1 MNLIK
6 QLSVLSVSALSIL
19 VLIACVNSNGGN
31 NQSNSNPVVKQNAPT
46 EKVGNITGSTSKIQ
60 AELDKAKKEGKAVFV
75 VVTGTGTTDNDK
87 AIAIAKGANAIY
99 KNAAVI
105 QLNRDD
111 ASNASLVAEWRLA
124 GAPLPIILVVSSK
137 GLPTGGLILSEATA
151 ENLAALVPS
160 PKLEELLTVLSTKKP
175 VFVVF
180 TKKSYSDRKEV
191 LQECNA
197 AVSIL
202 KNNAAII
209 EVDLDDS
216 KEANFI
222 DRLEVDKSSKETTT
236 QVVNTQGQVVG
247 TSSGLPDAAKLAAA
261 AIAPV
266 KSGCCPGGAGSA
278 GCAK

>member
-6 QLSVLSVSALSIL
+6 QLSILSFSTFSIL
-19 VLIACVNSNGGN
+19 ALTACGNSNAGN
-31 NQSNSNPVVKQNAPT
+31 TQSNSTSGVKQNTPT
-46 EKVGNITGSTSKIQ
+46 EESNSLPVSNSKTQ

-75 VVTGTGTTDNDK
+75 VVTGTGTTDTDK
-87 AIAIAKGANAIY
+87 ALAIAKGANAIY
-99 KNAAVI
+99 KNATVI
-105 QLNRDD
+105 QMDRDD
-111 ASNASLVAEWRLA
+111 ASNAALVTEWRLA

-137 GLPTGGLILSEATA
+137 GLPTGGLILSQATA
-151 ENLAALVPS
+151 ENIAALVPS

-175 VFVVF
+175 AFVVF
-180 TKKSYSDRKEV
+180 SKKSYSDRKEV

-197 AVSIL
+197 AVTIL

-216 KEANFI
+216 EEADFI
-222 DRLEVDKSSKETTT
+222 KRLEVDKSSKESIT
-236 QVVNTQGQVVG
+236 QVVNTQGQAVG

-278 GCAK
+278 GCTK